1 MGGFSLITAA
11 GLFLLTSKC
20 SAWTV
25 LSYGRSQLLQRRRGP
40 APLDAA
46 PPRFGLDRRYFLGA
60 SSLMFLPSSSA
71 FAATSNSADSTLI
84 QNTAMELAEVAQHLD
99 QLEEALAAVDS
110 SAKLPRQV
118 PLKSF
123 QATEKLAKSVD
134 TAKLVGEIEGSDGFM
149 PAEDYL
155 AVATEYAEHAGAARD
170 LAKLAKL
177 GRVGENGSEEVARGY
192 AKRCVEE
199 LQATSALLMVLA
211 ASVK

>member
-1 MGGFSLITAA
+1 
-11 GLFLLTSKC
+11 
-20 SAWTV
+20 
-25 LSYGRSQLLQRRRGP
+25 
-40 APLDAA
+40 
-46 PPRFGLDRRYFLGA
+46 
-60 SSLMFLPSSSA
+60 
-71 FAATSNSADSTLI
+71 
-84 QNTAMELAEVAQHLD
+84 MELAEVAQHLD